1 MRIKDHFPFA
11 ILHFSFGIAGEAQ
24 FQQWKMKNVI
34 WQMENDP

>member
-1 MRIKDHFPFA
+1 MRIKDHVPFA
-11 ILHFSFGIAGEAQ
+11 ILHFSFGIAVEAQ